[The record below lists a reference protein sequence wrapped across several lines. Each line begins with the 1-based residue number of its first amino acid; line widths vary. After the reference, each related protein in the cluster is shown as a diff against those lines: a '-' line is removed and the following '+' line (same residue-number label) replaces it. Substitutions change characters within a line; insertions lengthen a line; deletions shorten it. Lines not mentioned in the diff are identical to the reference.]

1 MKNTFEIA
9 RIIHDYLLGEISEE
23 EQRLLDEWVRQS
35 KRHREMLKDFQGREY
50 WDRKERGHR
59 VFGFEK
65 GYRKFEARKKREMRR
80 AGWMRVAMVAA
91 MVCCVVSGSV
101 FWLWRSERQ
110 GENEIARVEIPIVP
124 GERRAVLVLDNGQ
137 RVDLFGGSEL
147 KVEEKSTVISI
158 KDNHIVYSRED
169 SLKIEAV
176 NRVYTPR
183 GGEYSLELSDGTSV
197 WLNAESELSYP
208 VRFKKDCREVEING
222 EAYFEVAK
230 SVNRPFVVNAN
241 GMKIKVLG
249 TSFNVRAYEDE
260 ERQTT
265 LVEGCVEIAYGN
277 QRVKINPG
285 QQVVLKKRNLEV
297 RQVDVDVYLGW
308 KSGLFVFEDHL
319 LGEVLR
325 ELERWYDVQIVIED
339 EKIEQ
344 LKFTSDFPRYEN
356 IGKVLDII
364 ELATCVKFEVRGR
377 TITVRMDE

>member
-35 KRHREMLKDFQGREY
+35 ERHREMLIGFRGREY

-59 VFGFEK
+59 AFSFEK
-65 GYRKFEARKKREMRR
+65 GYRKFEARKRRELRR
-80 AGWMRVAMVAA
+80 ARWMRVAMVAA
-91 MVCCVVSGSV
+91 VVCCVVSGSV

-110 GENEIARVEIPIVP
+110 GKHEIAPVEIPIVP

-137 RVDLFGGSEL
+137 RVKLSGGSDL

-183 GGEYSLELSDGTSV
+183 GGEYSLELSDGTIV

-208 VRFKKDCREVEING
+208 VRFKNDCREVEVNG

-230 SVNRPFVVNAN
+230 CVDRPFIVNAN
-241 GMKIKVLG
+241 GMRIRVLG
-249 TSFNVRAYEDE
+249 TSFNVRAYEGE

-265 LVEGCVEIAYGN
+265 LVEGCVEVAYGE

-285 QQVVLKKRNLEV
+285 QQVALNNGHLEV
-297 RQVDVDVYLGW
+297 RQVDIHIYSGW
-308 KSGLFVFEDHL
+308 KSGRFVFEDHPL
-319 LGEVLR
+319 AEVLR
-325 ELERWYDVQIVIED
+325 ELERWYDVQIVVED
-339 EKIEQ
+339 ERVEQ
-344 LKFTSDFPRYEN
+344 LKFTSDFPRYED
-356 IGKVLDII
+356 IDKVLDII

-377 TITVRMDE
+377 TITVRMAE